1 MQIDLNGKGQRIP
14 ACECAIISTGNMT
27 QLQMITPEHVN
38 GDGEMPGVV
47 AFLLACFMRS
57 RDPQFVHE
65 QLVWIHQLE
74 AEIETQL
81 FGPRP

>member
-1 MQIDLNGKGQRIP
+1 MSPDQIP
-14 ACECAIISTGNMT
+14 AYECALISTGNMT
-27 QLQMITPEHVN
+27 ELQMLVPEYIN

-57 RDPQFVHE
+57 RDPQFVCE
-65 QLVWIHQLE
+65 QLVWIHQFE

-81 FGPRP
+81 FGSRS

>member
-1 MQIDLNGKGQRIP
+1 MRDRQHPQYDPAEDDYTGTRQRQWRN
-14 ACECAIISTGNMT
+14 A
-27 QLQMITPEHVN
+27 
-38 GDGEMPGVV
+38 GVV

-81 FGPRP
+81 FGPRL